1 MRQIESVPDF
11 VPGHVADPP
20 VHRGQRNPATQP
32 EGRNDTRTPV
42 QLAEPEDAPVR
53 NFAQRLNRDARLG
66 RRADRDSRQD
76 EEQQEQRAGEI
87 HERRPK

>member
-1 MRQIESVPDF
+1 MQQIESVPDF

-20 VHRGQRNPATQP
+20 VH
-32 EGRNDTRTPV
+32 
-42 QLAEPEDAPVR
+42 LAEPEDAPVR

-66 RRADRDSRQD
+66 RRTDRDSRQD
-76 EEQQEQRAGEI
+76 EEQQEQLAGEI